1 MLVDPHAPT
10 SFHPGSEE
18 KLRVMEA
25 RRALGLPLF
34 LDGDRQGARRL
45 NREEP
50 SPFRRSQLERR
61 LLALLNERECPV
73 ETLAALTGSRA
84 DQGLLKVLWLLKAA
98 GIAVRGEVGWKL
110 AVLEM

>member
-1 MLVDPHAPT
+1 V
-10 SFHPGSEE
+10 
-18 KLRVMEA
+18 LRARA
-25 RRALGLPLF
+25 RRKLPLH
-34 LDGDRQGARRL
+34 LEGDRQGTRQL
-45 NREEP
+45 NDIGP
-50 SPFRRSQLERR
+50 SPVRRSQLERR